1 MAGEG
6 VELLADL
13 SELAIMGFAEVL
25 RHLPRILRLERRVN
39 AALVA
44 ENVGL
49 VVPIDYPGFNLRLAR
64 RARREGRAVLWY
76 IAPQVWAWHA
86 SRAGA
91 LARDASEVAVVL
103 PFEVPFL
110 TSHGV
115 RARFVG
121 HPLLD
126 SDVAQEPHESW
137 ARKWNLDPGRP
148 VLALFPGS
156 REQEVKRHL
165 RLFVAA
171 AERVS
176 ERRPNVQTVLAA
188 SADLDASIYGNA
200 ALPRIP
206 AASGLLAHATAALV
220 KSGTTTL
227 EAALAGTPL
236 VVAYR
241 TSGLT
246 YAVARRVV
254 RVPHIA
260 LANLVAGER
269 VAPEF
274 IQDAATPDTLA
285 DALLPLLDP
294 ESQERTRMQAGLAGI
309 RSALGTPG
317 AAGRVAD
324 MAAELLARA

>member
-13 SELAIMGFAEVL
+13 SELAIMGFAEVV

-39 AALVA
+39 NALA
-44 ENVGL
+44 SEDVGL
-49 VVPIDYPGFNLRLAR
+49 VIPIDYPGFNLRLAR
-64 RARREGRAVLWY
+64 RARREGRPVLWY

-86 SRAGA
+86 SRARA

-110 TSHGV
+110 AESGV

-126 SDVAQEPHESW
+126 DDSAHEPHEIW
-137 ARKWNLDPGRP
+137 AGKWKLDPHQP
-148 VLALFPGS
+148 ILAVFPGS

-165 RLFVAA
+165 DLFLAA

-176 ERRPNVQTVLAA
+176 QLRPDVQPVLAA
-188 SADLDASIYGNA
+188 SADLDPAIYASA

-206 AASGLLAHATAALV
+206 AASGLLTHATAALV

-241 TSGLT
+241 TSALT

-274 IQDAATPDTLA
+274 VQDAATPDALA
-285 DALLPLLDP
+285 DALLPLLNHASP
-294 ESQERTRMQAGLAGI
+294 ERVRMQAGLARV

-317 AAGRVAD
+317 AADRVAD
-324 MAAELLARA
+324 IAAELLGAV